1 MLIRYPQHSIPL
13 IPPSGSSSTFGVG
26 LAELARI
33 DDGRA
38 HRVSETT
45 QAVQVPAVGTS
56 QVATFYGYY
65 VQTND
70 ICHRKLYTERLSDI
84 I

>member
-33 DDGRA
+33 DDGRV

-56 QVATFYGYY
+56 QVATFTGIMYKQMTYAIENCI
-65 VQTND
+65 QND
-70 ICHRKLYTERLSDI
+70 
-84 I
+84 